1 MSDFNPRRQVFTT
14 PSMPQRRDMKAMGY
28 GSPIKGYTSFD
39 PAYMQPSPQQAAMGL
54 FNLGVKIDSLGNPV
68 PTQDFGAMTAASS
81 QGINSLS
88 RGVKAGQFSSMGQP
102 LNTMYAQDPNFFN
115 RRPDASTF
123 GAMIAQ
129 RNQQTS
135 QMGIP
140 NPQSSAYRGPYR
152 PGFVGTTEQQ
162 KIDNRAALQEQVD
175 AKRMLGQES
184 GDIPTVTYKTGF
196 GTDYSPGRQASMASG
211 ETPIGKRDIVTISG
225 KYGTGSSRF
234 SAPGTPRKEG
244 LIEGRPASE
253 VLQGLANK
261 PGLARP
267 GDKFQP
273 QKLTAADSSAMNK
286 AMSKFPLKNP
296 LKR

>member
-1 MSDFNPRRQVFTT
+1 
-14 PSMPQRRDMKAMGY
+14 MGY
-28 GSPIKGYTSFD
+28 GNPIKGNTSFD

-54 FNLGVKIDSLGNPV
+54 FNLGVKIDSQGNPV

-88 RGVKAGQFSSMGQP
+88 RGVKGGQFSSLGQP
-102 LNTMYAQDPNFFN
+102 LNTMYAQNPNFFN

-184 GDIPTVTYKTGF
+184 GDIPTTTLIPDMTGKTG
-196 GTDYSPGRQASMASG
+196 GSVG
-211 ETPIGKRDIVTISG
+211 ISG
-225 KYGTGSSRF
+225 RYGSGSSTF
-234 SAPGTPRKEG
+234 LPSGSPRKEG